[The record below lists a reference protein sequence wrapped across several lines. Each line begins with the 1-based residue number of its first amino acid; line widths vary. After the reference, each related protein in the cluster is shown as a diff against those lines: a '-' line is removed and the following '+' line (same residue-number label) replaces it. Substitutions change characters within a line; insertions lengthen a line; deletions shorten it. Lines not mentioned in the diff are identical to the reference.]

1 MSPAGSAAAALA
13 GGSGTR
19 VAAHNA
25 ELTPRDF
32 AAIAAIM
39 HSDAR
44 IALSEA
50 KTTLVQSRLARRLR
64 EHGLARFSDY
74 VALVQ
79 SDPQERHAMVVALT
93 TNHTHFFREP
103 HHFDHFREHV
113 LPVLKRKQGPV
124 RIWSAGCSSGEEVY
138 TIAMC
143 LLGPDRTSATWLRN
157 ADVRLLATDIAP
169 HVVEAVQRG
178 FYADNVA
185 AGVPEPYRSAWM
197 RPAQGG
203 FVMADEARQLVT
215 ARVLNL
221 FEPWPLK
228 AAYDVIFCRNVM
240 IYFGDPAKEE
250 LEERFVNQLA
260 PGAHLYIG
268 HSERL
273 IGAAAG
279 RMRSCGHTIYQKP
292 EAHKLE
298 TGG

>member
-1 MSPAGSAAAALA
+1 VSPAGGAAALA
-13 GGSGTR
+13 GGNAM
-19 VAAHNA
+19 AAANA
-25 ELTPRDF
+25 ELLPRDF

-44 IALSEA
+44 IELSEA

-64 EHGLARFSDY
+64 EYGLARFSDY

-79 SDPQERHAMVVALT
+79 SDAQERHAMVVALT

-103 HHFDHFREHV
+103 HHFDHFRDTV
-113 LPVLKRKQGPV
+113 LPVLKRKQGPI

-143 LLGPDRTSATWLRN
+143 LLGPDRTSATWLRS

-169 HVVEAVQRG
+169 HVVDSVARG
-178 FYADNVA
+178 FYAENVA
-185 AGVPEPYRSAWM
+185 SGVPEPYRSTWM
-197 RPAQGG
+197 RPAPGG
-203 FVMADEARQLVT
+203 FVMAEEARQLVT

-221 FEPWPLK
+221 FDKWPLK
-228 AAYDVIFCRNVM
+228 AQYDVIFCRNVM

-250 LEERFVNQLA
+250 LEGRFVNQLA
-260 PGAHLYIG
+260 NGGHLYIG

-273 IGAAAG
+273 IGPAAS
-279 RMRSCGHTIYQKP
+279 RMKSCGHTIYAKP
-292 EAHKLE
+292 ETRA
-298 TGG
+298 

>member
-1 MSPAGSAAAALA
+1 VSPAGGAAALA
-13 GGSGTR
+13 GGNAM
-19 VAAHNA
+19 AAANA
-25 ELTPRDF
+25 ELMPRDF

-44 IALSEA
+44 IELSEA

-64 EHGLARFSDY
+64 EHGLSRFSEY
-74 VALVQ
+74 VAMVQ
-79 SDPQERHAMVVALT
+79 SDAQERHAMVVALT

-103 HHFDHFREHV
+103 HHFDHFRQTV
-113 LPVLKRKQGPV
+113 LPVLQRKQGPV

-143 LLGPDRTSATWLRN
+143 LLGQDRTSANWLRN

-169 HVVEAVQRG
+169 HVVESVARG
-178 FYADNVA
+178 FYAANVA
-185 AGVPEPYRSAWM
+185 SGVPEPYRSAWM
-197 RPAQGG
+197 RPAPGG

-221 FEPWPLK
+221 FDRWPLK
-228 AAYDVIFCRNVM
+228 AQYDVIFCRNVM

-260 PGAHLYIG
+260 HGGHLYIG

-273 IGAAAG
+273 IGPAAS
-279 RMRSCGHTIYQKP
+279 RMKSCGHTIYAKP
-292 EAHKLE
+292 E
-298 TGG
+298 TRG

>member
-1 MSPAGSAAAALA
+1 MSPAGGAAALA
-13 GGSGTR
+13 GGNAM
-19 VAAHNA
+19 AAANA
-25 ELTPRDF
+25 ELLPRDF

-44 IALSEA
+44 IELSEA

-79 SDPQERHAMVVALT
+79 SDAQERHAMVVALT

-103 HHFDHFREHV
+103 HHFDHFRDTV
-113 LPVLKRKQGPV
+113 LPVLKRKQGPI

-143 LLGPDRTSATWLRN
+143 LLGPDRTSATWLRS

-169 HVVEAVQRG
+169 HVVDSVARG
-178 FYADNVA
+178 FYAENVA
-185 AGVPEPYRSAWM
+185 SGVPEPYRSTWM
-197 RPAQGG
+197 RPAPGG
-203 FVMADEARQLVT
+203 FVMAEEARQLVT

-221 FEPWPLK
+221 FDKWPLK
-228 AAYDVIFCRNVM
+228 AQYDVIFCRNVM
-240 IYFGDPAKEE
+240 IYFGDAAKEE
-250 LEERFVNQLA
+250 LEGRFVNQLA
-260 PGAHLYIG
+260 NGGHLYIG

-273 IGAAAG
+273 IGPAAS
-279 RMRSCGHTIYQKP
+279 RMKSCGHTIYAKP
-292 EAHKLE
+292 ETRA
-298 TGG
+298 

>member
-1 MSPAGSAAAALA
+1 MMAA
-13 GGSGTR
+13 
-19 VAAHNA
+19 NA
-25 ELTPRDF
+25 ELMPRDF

-44 IALSEA
+44 IELSEA

-64 EHGLARFSDY
+64 EHGLARFSEY
-74 VALVQ
+74 VAMVQ
-79 SDPQERHAMVVALT
+79 SDAQERHAMVVALT

-103 HHFDHFREHV
+103 HHFDHFRQHV
-113 LPVLKRKQGPV
+113 LPVLKRKQGPI

-143 LLGPDRTSATWLRN
+143 LLGPDRTSAQWLRH

-169 HVVEAVQRG
+169 HVVESVQRG
-178 FYADNVA
+178 FYADNIA

-197 RPAQGG
+197 RPAPGG
-203 FVMADEARQLVT
+203 FTVADEARQLVT

-221 FEPWPLK
+221 FEKWPLK
-228 AAYDVIFCRNVM
+228 AQYDVIFCRNVM

-260 PGAHLYIG
+260 SGGHLYIG

-273 IGAAAG
+273 IGPAAT
-279 RMRSCGHTIYQKP
+279 RMTSCGHTIYAKP
-292 EAHKLE
+292 E
-298 TGG
+298 TQ

>member
-1 MSPAGSAAAALA
+1 MQSGMSAAH
-13 GGSGTR
+13 S
-19 VAAHNA
+19 A
-25 ELTPRDF
+25 ELGAREF

-39 HSDAR
+39 HEDAR
-44 IALSEA
+44 IELSEA

-64 EHGLARFSDY
+64 EHGLAKFSDY
-74 VALVQ
+74 VALIR
-79 SDPQERHAMVVALT
+79 SDAEERHAMVVALT

-103 HHFDHFREHV
+103 HHFDHFRETV

-169 HVVEAVQRG
+169 HVVESVARG
-178 FYADNVA
+178 FYAENVA
-185 AGVPEPYRSAWM
+185 AAVPEPYRSAWM

-203 FVMADEARQLVT
+203 FVMAEEARQLVT
-215 ARVLNL
+215 SRVLNL

-240 IYFGDPAKEE
+240 IYFGEPAKEE
-250 LEERFVNQLA
+250 LEARFVDQLA
-260 PGAHLYIG
+260 HGGHLYIG

-273 IGAAAG
+273 VGPAAA
-279 RMRSCGHTIYQKP
+279 RMRACGHTIYHKP
-292 EAHKLE
+292 EAR
-298 TGG
+298 G

>member
-1 MSPAGSAAAALA
+1 VSPAGGAAALA
-13 GGSGTR
+13 GGNAM
-19 VAAHNA
+19 AAANA
-25 ELTPRDF
+25 ELMPRDF

-44 IALSEA
+44 IELSEA

-64 EHGLARFSDY
+64 EHGLSRFSEY
-74 VALVQ
+74 VAMVQ
-79 SDPQERHAMVVALT
+79 SDAQERHAMVVALT

-113 LPVLKRKQGPV
+113 LPALKRKQGPV

-169 HVVEAVQRG
+169 HVVESVQRG

-185 AGVPEPYRSAWM
+185 SGVLEPYRSTWM
-197 RPAQGG
+197 RPAPGG

-221 FEPWPLK
+221 FEKWPLK
-228 AAYDVIFCRNVM
+228 AQYDVIFCRNVM

-250 LEERFVNQLA
+250 LEERFVSQLA
-260 PGAHLYIG
+260 HGGHLYIG

-273 IGAAAG
+273 IGPAAS
-279 RMRSCGHTIYQKP
+279 RMKSCGHTIYAKP
-292 EAHKLE
+292 E
-298 TGG
+298 TRG

>member
-1 MSPAGSAAAALA
+1 MSPAGGAAALA
-13 GGSGTR
+13 GGNAM
-19 VAAHNA
+19 AAANA
-25 ELTPRDF
+25 ELMPRDF

-44 IALSEA
+44 IELSEA

-64 EHGLARFSDY
+64 EHGLARFSEY

-79 SDPQERHAMVVALT
+79 SDAQERHAMVVALT

-143 LLGPDRTSATWLRN
+143 LLGPDRTSATWLRA

-169 HVVEAVQRG
+169 HVVESVARG
-178 FYADNVA
+178 FYAENVA
-185 AGVPEPYRSAWM
+185 SGVPEPYRSTWM
-197 RPAQGG
+197 RPAPGG
-203 FVMADEARQLVT
+203 FVVADEARQLVT

-221 FEPWPLK
+221 FEKWPLK
-228 AAYDVIFCRNVM
+228 AQYDVIFCRNVM

-260 PGAHLYIG
+260 NGGHLYIG

-273 IGAAAG
+273 IGPAAS
-279 RMRSCGHTIYQKP
+279 RMKSCGHTIYAKP
-292 EAHKLE
+292 EIR
-298 TGG
+298 G

>member
-1 MSPAGSAAAALA
+1 VTVAGGAAALTGVA
-13 GGSGTR
+13 GGMT
-19 VAAHNA
+19 AANA
-25 ELTPRDF
+25 ELTARDF

-39 HSDAR
+39 HEDAR
-44 IALSEA
+44 ISLSEA
-50 KTTLVQSRLARRLR
+50 KTTLVQSRLGRRLR

-79 SDPQERHAMVVALT
+79 SDPAERHAMVVALT

-103 HHFDHFREHV
+103 HHFDHFRQTV
-113 LPVLKRKQGPV
+113 LPALKRKQGPV

-143 LLGPDRTSATWLRN
+143 LLGPDRTSAAWLRN

-169 HVVEAVQRG
+169 HVVESVRRG

-185 AGVPEPYRSAWM
+185 QAVPEPWRNLWM
-197 RPAQGG
+197 KPVQGG
-203 FVMADEARQLVT
+203 FQMADEARALVT
-215 ARVLNL
+215 AKVLNL

-250 LEERFVNQLA
+250 LEAGFVNQLA
-260 PGAHLYIG
+260 PGGHLYIG

-273 IGAAAG
+273 IGPAA
-279 RMRSCGHTIYQKP
+279 RQMRSCGHTIYQKP
-292 EAHKLE
+292 EVH
-298 TGG
+298 

>member
-1 MSPAGSAAAALA
+1 MSPAGGAAALA
-13 GGSGTR
+13 GGNAM
-19 VAAHNA
+19 AAANA
-25 ELTPRDF
+25 ELMPRDF

-44 IALSEA
+44 IELSEA

-64 EHGLARFSDY
+64 EHGLSRFSEY
-74 VALVQ
+74 VAMVQ
-79 SDPQERHAMVVALT
+79 SDAQERHAMVVALT

-143 LLGPDRTSATWLRN
+143 LLGPDRASANWLRN

-169 HVVEAVQRG
+169 HVVESVQRG

-185 AGVPEPYRSAWM
+185 SGVLEPYRSAWM
-197 RPAQGG
+197 RPAPGG

-221 FEPWPLK
+221 FDRWPLK
-228 AAYDVIFCRNVM
+228 AQYDVIFCRNVM

-260 PGAHLYIG
+260 HGGHLYIG

-273 IGAAAG
+273 IGPAAR
-279 RMRSCGHTIYQKP
+279 RMKSCGHTIYAKP
-292 EAHKLE
+292 E
-298 TGG
+298 TRG